1 MSRTEILDAMREITW
16 SINKRRNNVN
26 LNIKNIQMHVK
37 EFPEMTNLISSFR
50 HRLRANLRTLRIL
63 RIRFEKLKQQL

>member
-1 MSRTEILDAMREITW
+1 MNRTKILEVMSDIAL

-37 EFPEMTNLISSFR
+37 EFPEMTNLIATFR

-63 RIRFEKLKQQL
+63 EIRFEKLKQQL